1 MKRNIKKENSKS
13 FKEKNKKEKAS
24 NQKLNKEFKNELN
37 KTSKPNLNGRK
48 TKKKDRKSTRIE
60 KNKNVKTKEKRGK
73 RSKSNKN
80 RKEVNT
86 EVNTLEDKLNFIG
99 IRKGNVPEFLLKQE
113 KTNFKLNSLAK
124 DKSEDVYI
132 YLNLKNLDFLIT
144 EKNSDEDLA
153 IKYKD
158 AKSISEYLTFDEND
172 ELKAKDT
179 LNFLKLVENLDENE
193 MARIDKMQQMFFE
206 KEPDSIRYF
215 KSNKWNIYYSSTEK
229 KYFMLVCIDE
239 GTNEFLYALKEKIKC
254 ITNNK
259 DKYIYVPISYIEHST
274 EFLTK
279 EEKNEFENILWYY
292 TRNWPMS
299 FDLYNKNNEYSLN
312 FVGDIDIFERAK
324 GRYRIEFKEKEEIL
338 KYFKLLKAIYTI
350 EHDTKKHISFETF
363 LAKDGSLNF
372 KYKDQEVYYEKL
384 PELFKEIIS
393 TVLKSYDW
401 YVKELEKRAL
411 EHEVIKYK
419 MEDKEKTYQQYQNEI
434 VRYLNIKDTF
444 FGKFKYF
451 LESNNILKRMFKENN
466 SKDNMSAE
474 DKYKLSESEK
484 EKVIK
489 KINEEINIEIKKTN
503 KDLNVENIQDL
514 KTKQD
519 ITVEDIIKTYDIY
532 INIYDKTIDLIN
544 DINAGKLFLINID
557 RKISNAKKYLKEIE
571 FSKRSIF
578 SFWKFT
584 NKDNIK
590 ELSEPEEIKLPH
602 EKTEEERNKIEVE
615 DKKEKIFNYDID
627 FLEFSENVDMLQRKK
642 LTNEEISSIYAAKYL
657 IKELNL
663 LNDLEHLSD
672 EDEENKNKKTNILEF
687 LEKSLENLKNEFK
700 HKEEYIDV
708 SYDIFGK
715 AEKAETVRYMKDK
728 SFREKD
734 RNIYESIYFN
744 KNMNVD
750 EYIERLKDVD
760 AILKKAF
767 LKITSDQKISIYAL
781 EELDKESEEDKYK
794 MFNIDIVSEFKDYAG
809 NKDKLKLIKL
819 NIRKDVS
826 LLYYTNIVFYM
837 NSNKTLPLGMENST
851 NVLINMKDLKEK
863 YTLKKEKEKSIYIN
877 KYFDKP
883 TNIDREIEYNKVEE
897 IVSENNIKEII
908 IEEITI

>member
-1 MKRNIKKENSKS
+1 MKKGSKKEFSKD
-13 FKEKNKKEKAS
+13 KQKNKNKNKNKKI
-24 NQKLNKEFKNELN
+24 NKKTNKNLKEIEA
-37 KTSKPNLNGRK
+37 TKPNLNARK
-48 TKKKDRKSTRIE
+48 NKKKDRKNTRIKKSGNTKYKHSLDE
-60 KNKNVKTKEKRGK
+60 KLK
-73 RSKSNKN
+73 
-80 RKEVNT
+80 
-86 EVNTLEDKLNFIG
+86 FIG
-99 IRKGNVPEFLLKQE
+99 IDKDNIPSALLKQG

-132 YLNLKNLDFLIT
+132 YLNIKDLEFLLT
-144 EKNSDEDLA
+144 EKNSDEDLSV
-153 IKYKD
+153 KYKD

-179 LNFLKLVENLDENE
+179 LKFLKLIENLDENE
-193 MARIDKMQQMFFE
+193 ISRIEKMQEIFL
-206 KEPDSIRYF
+206 KSEPDSIRYF
-215 KSNKWNIYYSSTEK
+215 KSNKWNIYYSGTEK
-229 KYFMLVCIDE
+229 KNFMLVCIDE

-259 DKYIYVPISYIEHST
+259 DKHIYVPISYIEQST

-312 FVGDIDIFERAK
+312 FVGDIDVFERAK
-324 GRYRIEFKEKEEIL
+324 GRYRLEFKEKEDVL
-338 KYFKLLKAIYTI
+338 KYFKTLKAIYTI
-350 EHDTKKHISFETF
+350 EHDTKKHIFFET
-363 LAKDGSLNF
+363 LLSKEGSLVF
-372 KYKDQEVYYEKL
+372 KYKDKEVSYEKL

-393 TVLKSYDW
+393 AVLKSYDW

-411 EHEVIKYK
+411 EHEIIKTK
-419 MEDKEKTYQQYQNEI
+419 MEDKEKTYQKYQNEI

-451 LESNNILKRMFKENN
+451 LESNNILKRMFKENSEKYN
-466 SKDNMSAE
+466 ISAE
-474 DKYKLSESEK
+474 EKYRLSESEK
-484 EKVIK
+484 EKVIN

-532 INIYDKTIDLIN
+532 ISIYDKTIDLIN

-615 DKKEKIFNYDID
+615 DKKEKIFNYEID
-627 FLEFSENVDMLQRKK
+627 FLNFSENVDTIQRKK

-657 IKELNL
+657 IKEINL

-672 EDEENKNKKTNILEF
+672 EDEENKNKKTNILEL
-687 LEKSLENLKNEFK
+687 LEKSLENLKKEFK
-700 HKEEYIDV
+700 NKEEYIDA

-734 RNIYESIYFN
+734 RNIYESIHFN

-750 EYIERLKDVD
+750 EYIERLKDIEN
-760 AILKKAF
+760 ILKKAF
-767 LKITSDQKISIYAL
+767 LKITADQKISLYAL
-781 EELDKESEEDKYK
+781 EDLENEPEKDKYK
-794 MFNIDIVSEFKDYAG
+794 MFNLDIVSELKDYSG

-837 NSNKTLPLGMENST
+837 NNNKTLPLGMENST

-883 TNIDREIEYNKVEE
+883 TNVDREIEYNKVEE

-908 IEEITI
+908 VEEITI